1 VHLFFQPAVS
11 EGINH
16 LTAEESYH
24 AFRVLR
30 MSAGDDIKITD
41 GKGVFYQAQIIS
53 IDLKKCVFKIN
64 NYEKIPAKSFR
75 IHIAIAPTKNADRI
89 EWFVEKAVEIG
100 VHEISFMLCKNS
112 ERKVLNLDRIEK
124 IAVSAM
130 KQSQQAWMPILN
142 PMRSFIDVLKQPADQ
157 KFIGYVDSS
166 NTVHLKAIAKP
177 NKSYLVLIGPE
188 GDFAID
194 ELNAAL
200 QSGFEKV
207 SLGENRLRTETAGV
221 VACQVFRFV
230 NT

>member
-1 VHLFFQPAVS
+1 MNLFFQPAVS

-41 GKGVFYQAQIIS
+41 GKGVFYQGQIIS
-53 IDLKKCVFKIN
+53 IDSKKCVFKIN

-100 VHEISFMLCKNS
+100 VHEISFILSKNS
-112 ERKVLNLDRIEK
+112 ERRVLNLERIEK
-124 IAVSAM
+124 IAISAM
-130 KQSQQAWMPILN
+130 KQSQQAWMPMLHPLRPFSEI
-142 PMRSFIDVLKQPADQ
+142 LKQPADQ
-157 KFIGYVDSS
+157 RFIGHVDSS
-166 NTVHLKAIAKP
+166 NPVHLKAMAKP

-188 GDFAID
+188 GDFGNE

-207 SLGENRLRTETAGV
+207 SLGENRLRTETAGL
-221 VACQVFRFV
+221 ATSQILQLT
-230 NT
+230 NI

>member
-1 VHLFFQPAVS
+1 MNLFFQPAAS

-30 MSAGDDIKITD
+30 MSAGCDIKITD
-41 GKGVFYQAQIIS
+41 GKGVFYQGQIVS
-53 IDLKKCVFKIN
+53 IDSKKCVFKIN
-64 NYEKIPAKSFR
+64 THQKILAKNFR
-75 IHIAIAPTKNADRI
+75 IHIAIAPTKNADRM

-100 VHEISFMLCKNS
+100 IHEISFILCKNS
-112 ERKVLNLDRIEK
+112 ERKGLNLERIEK

-130 KQSQQAWMPILN
+130 KQSQQAWMPILH
-142 PMRSFIDVLKQPADQ
+142 PLQPLKDVLKQPADQ
-157 KFIGYVDSS
+157 KFIGFVDSS
-166 NTVHLKAIAKP
+166 NPVHLKAIAKP

-188 GDFAID
+188 GDFENE

-200 QSGFEKV
+200 QAGFEKV
-207 SLGENRLRTETAGV
+207 SLGENRLRTETAGIV
-221 VACQVFRFV
+221 TSQILQLT